1 MSNFT
6 GFKLKSKTTSSSSS
20 SSSEKSRLQSAY
32 PLPNAVK
39 QSYGVNF
46 TRKQMTEEEYK
57 FFFLYLFFS

>member
-1 MSNFT
+1 MSSFT
-6 GFKLKSKTTSSSSS
+6 GFKLKSKSSTSSPS

-46 TRKQMTEEEYK
+46 TRKQITEEE
-57 FFFLYLFFS
+57 

>member
-20 SSSEKSRLQSAY
+20 SSSDKSRLQSAY

-57 FFFLYLFFS
+57 L